1 MNLEEIK
8 KLTGEQIEERLAQIK
23 TEIDNADSAKLDEL
37 NKEIEALETRKAEIE
52 LETRRASMKAVAG
65 GAGKVI
71 GKPEEKEQRTLES
84 VRASQEYLDAYVNMI
99 KTGSDKE
106 CRALMT
112 DLVSGGSV
120 PVPTVIDDFINTAW
134 ERANLTSRVRTTT
147 IKGTAK
153 YPFEYS
159 ATGASVHTEGAEAP
173 SEEQLVLGTVS
184 VEPAML
190 KKWITITDEVLALK
204 GQAFL
209 DYIYDEIEFRILQLA
224 DATIV
229 SKIKAA
235 PAAAT
240 QTAAGVRQITV
251 PFDFATIF
259 AAEAE
264 LVAEANNVVAI
275 MNKKTYFNKFMALK
289 DLSDRPIYNIV
300 SDNGRP
306 TYFINGVEVLFDN
319 TLAQDEIIVGDLR
332 GVIMNLPDDRNVSFV
347 TDPYSLAEEDKV
359 KIVGKLYAGIEVI
372 RDGFFVVVTEGEI
385 SA

>member
-1 MNLEEIK
+1 MEEIK
-8 KLTGEQIEERLAQIK
+8 NFTAEQVEERMAQIK
-23 TEIDNADSAKLDEL
+23 NEIDNADAARLEEL
-37 NKEIEALETRKAEIE
+37 NAEIEALETRKGEIAM
-52 LETRRASMKAVAG
+52 ETRKANMKAVAA
-65 GAGKVI
+65 GAGTVI
-71 GKPEEKEQRTLES
+71 SKPDTAEVRTLES
-84 VRASQEYLDAYVNMI
+84 VRASQEYLEAFANMI

-112 DLVSGGSV
+112 DLVDGGSV
-120 PVPTVIDDFINTAW
+120 PVPTIIDDFINTAW
-134 ERANLTSRVRTTT
+134 ERANLTSRVRTTN

-159 ATGASVHTEGAEAP
+159 STGASVHVEGDEAP
-173 SEEQLVLGTVS
+173 AEEQLVLGTVS

-190 KKWITITDEVLALK
+190 KKWITVTDEVLALK

-209 DYIYDEIEFRILQLA
+209 DYIYDEIEFKILQLA
-224 DATIV
+224 DATIIGA
-229 SKIKAA
+229 IKNS

-240 QTAAGVRQITV
+240 KTAAGVRQLTV

-259 AAEAE
+259 AAQAE
-264 LVAEANNVVAI
+264 LVADAQNVVAI
-275 MNKKTYFNKFMALK
+275 MNKKTYFNTFMSLK

-306 TYFINGVEVLFDN
+306 SYYINGVEVLFDN
-319 TLAQDEIIVGDLR
+319 TLDEDEIIVGDLN
-332 GVIMNLPDDRNVSFV
+332 GVIMNLPDDRNVTFV

-359 KIVGKLYAGIEVI
+359 KIVGKLYAGIQVV
-372 RDGFFVVVTEGEI
+372 RDGYFVVVTKGEI